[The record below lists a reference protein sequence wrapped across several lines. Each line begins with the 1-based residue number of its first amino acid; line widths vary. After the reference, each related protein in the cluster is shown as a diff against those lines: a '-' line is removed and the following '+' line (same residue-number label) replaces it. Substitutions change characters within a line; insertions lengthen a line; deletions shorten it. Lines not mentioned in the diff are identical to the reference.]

1 MGLFD
6 LDFHVT
12 NLEPSSFE
20 HVVNST
26 LAGFWIIMMYAPWCG
41 HCQQFAPKWSKVSVF
56 CARGRTNADGTDTAL
71 LPLLQVAK
79 WLADDERVHVGAI
92 DCIKYS
98 KTCNEAPE
106 TRTCPDCN
114 TQYCC

>member
-26 LAGFWIIMMYAPWCG
+26 SAGFWIIMMYAPWCG

-56 CARGRTNADGTDTAL
+56 CVMLTAL
-71 LPLLQVAK
+71 TPRCFRCQVAK